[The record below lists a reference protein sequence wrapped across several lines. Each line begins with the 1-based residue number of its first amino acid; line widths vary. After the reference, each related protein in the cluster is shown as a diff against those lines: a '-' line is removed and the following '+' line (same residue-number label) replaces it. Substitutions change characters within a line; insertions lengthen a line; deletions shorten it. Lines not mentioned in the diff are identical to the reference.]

1 MTYDSTTP
9 VTVGE
14 LTFDVRFAGP
24 DDGDPVIL
32 LHGFPETSLSWTQ
45 VAPQLADAGLRVVA
59 LDQRGYSPGARP
71 DGVEAYTTDLLVQD
85 VIGVADALGIGDFDV
100 VGHDWGAVVAWLT
113 AAAHPER
120 VRTLTAVSV
129 PHLRAYNDALRN
141 DPDQR
146 EKGAYLQVFRQEGV
160 AEDLLLADGA
170 RRLSAIYGDA
180 VPMPLAVRYV
190 AHLGE
195 PGALTAALN
204 WYRAM
209 TAELASAP
217 RTVVPTTFVWGEHDQ
232 AIGRV
237 PAEACGDH
245 VDADYRFVELT
256 DIGHWVP
263 EQAPDALAAAILDR
277 VRSRA

>member
-1 MTYDSTTP
+1 MTFDTTTP
-9 VTVGE
+9 VTVGD

-24 DDGDPVIL
+24 EDGSPVFL
-32 LHGFPETSLSWTQ
+32 LHGFPETSQSWTQ
-45 VAPQLADAGLRVVA
+45 VAPQLAEAGLRVIA
-59 LDQRGYSPGARP
+59 PDQRGYSPRARP
-71 DGVEAYTTDLLVQD
+71 EGVAAYTTDLLVAD
-85 VIGVADALGIGDFDV
+85 VIGLADALGIGSFDV
-100 VGHDWGAVVAWLT
+100 VGHDWGSVVAWLV

-120 VRTLTAVSV
+120 VRSLTTVSV
-129 PHLRAYNDALRN
+129 PHLRAYNEALRN

-146 EKGAYLQVFRQEGV
+146 EKGAYMQVFRQEGT
-160 AEDLLLADGA
+160 AEELLLADSA
-170 RRLSAIYGDA
+170 RRLVAIYGDA
-180 VPMPLAVRYV
+180 VPTALAVRYV
-190 AHLGE
+190 AHLAE

-217 RTVVPTTFVWGEHDQ
+217 RTVVPTTFVWGAHDQ

-237 PAEACGDH
+237 PAEACGDF

-277 VRSRA
+277 VRA